1 MGERRKEERRRD
13 RKRER
18 EREGEREKATH
29 LGAGE
34 KMIEIVIPKF
44 CFSQGPT

>member
-18 EREGEREKATH
+18 ERKEGEKATH
-29 LGAGE
+29 LGDGE
-34 KMIEIVIPKF
+34 KMIEIIIPKF